1 MAELQG
7 IRRNITEMAVVC
19 TEKQFADLC
28 AADAS
33 MLTKEYVRLNVR
45 QVRGELCGG
54 VFKGELQPDSVA
66 VVPLG
71 CSAHYLS
78 FLLCSLPGQLYL
90 FGQKLNVLAQ
100 TTINKKIVSTL
111 SVFEVGKESEE
122 AYAMADSLREAV
134 YHSLREQPDD
144 LNYQR
149 LYGLI
154 ADLCDVM
161 ALELYAH
168 PLFEEKGIFIL
179 ENWKAVLE
187 KDTTRDK
194 IAMALSALTD
204 SDSRLRN
211 EIMKAH
217 ILVQDAGDYIKQ

>member
-1 MAELQG
+1 MADLQG
-7 IRRNITEMAVVC
+7 VRRSITEMAFVC

-28 AADAS
+28 AADVS
-33 MLTKEYVRLNVR
+33 MLTREYVRLDAK

-54 VFKGELQPDSVA
+54 VTIGELQPDSVA
-66 VVPLG
+66 VVPQR

-78 FLLCSLPGQLYL
+78 FLLCSLPGQLRL
-90 FGQKLNVLAQ
+90 FGKKFNVLAQ
-100 TTINKKIVSTL
+100 TIINKKIVTTL
-111 SVFEVGKESEE
+111 NVFDVAKDSED

-134 YHSLREQPDD
+134 YRFHREKLDD

-168 PLFEEKGIFIL
+168 PLFEEKGIYIL
-179 ENWKAVLE
+179 ENWKAVLD
-187 KDTTRDK
+187 KDNTKDK
-194 IAMALSALTD
+194 IAMALAALTD

-217 ILVQDAGDYIKQ
+217 ILVQDVRDYLQ